1 MKNKIKYIT
10 AFAFLNIGVA
20 NAQTGVGTT
29 TPDASAVLDVSST
42 TKGFLMPRLTDTQRN
57 AIVAPAKGLLIFN
70 ITSNQLENNTGTP
83 SAPIWTA
90 SNAGTPGNNGNS
102 VLNGTSNPIAGAGN
116 DGDFFINTATN
127 TIYGPK
133 TSGAWPSTGTSLVGP
148 TGSTGAQ
155 GIQGLSGA
163 TGAQG
168 IQGLTG
174 ATGNTGATGAQGI
187 QGLTGA
193 TGSSGATG
201 AQGIQGPSG
210 TNGTNGTAVLN
221 GTSNP
226 IAANGVNGDFFIN
239 TATNTIYGPKISG
252 AWPSTG
258 TSLVGPTGSTGA
270 QGIQGLTGATGAQGI
285 QGLTGATGNTG
296 ATGTNGTNGTAVLN
310 GTSNPI
316 AAAGNDGDFFI
327 NTTANTIYGP
337 KASGAWPSTGT
348 SLVGPSTIVTA
359 SNGLTL
365 TSGDIKLGG
374 TLSNPTTV
382 NQANNNLT
390 FTTGTARTVIDGSFE
405 TNGAQ
410 YVKTTVVTSAAY
422 TVTQDDNF
430 LVYNN
435 SVNSVFTMPT
445 PASNKGRMI
454 RICNP
459 SDATQIAFPV
469 GTIDPHMTITTT
481 DGGFCNTYI
490 CDGFFWFPLAQ

>member
-270 QGIQGLTGATGAQGI
+270 QGIQGLTGATG
-285 QGLTGATGNTG
+285 NTG